1 MDANATATALSA
13 VAAIDQFRR
22 GELSPVTLVDASIER
37 IERLNPKINA
47 ITATCFERARQE
59 ARASETR
66 YRAGKAMGPLDGLTL
81 GVKDLQPTAQL
92 LTTWGSP
99 QFRDHVPEQDAP
111 MVAGL
116 RRAGAIVVGKT
127 NVPEH
132 GAGGNSRNPVWGA
145 TGNPFNANLI
155 AGGSSGGSAAA
166 LAADLVSLC
175 TGTDTGGSLR
185 LPAGLCGVVGFRPSP
200 GLVPH
205 PTRPLGWSAISVLG
219 PMARNMAD
227 LLLMLRSCVGTDA
240 DDPLNRGVSPQAFE
254 ATEPVDLAS
263 LRIGFSEDFGGCP
276 VDPEIRATFR
286 ERIGRIAPHVALC
299 EAVDM
304 RLGEQDRCFDVLR
317 AESFMAGFQAAFDR
331 QPEQL
336 SEDIRANVTLG
347 QRMNL
352 GDRAWAHLEQTRIL
366 RAYRAKVA
374 GFDLILTPVA
384 PVSPFL
390 WTQGFPAAIEGV
402 TMDIYYRWLALTY
415 RPSLVGCPVVT
426 LPCGLDPRQ
435 MPFSLQALGQPN
447 GDAALL
453 RAGQALEDIFES
465 HEATRRPRPDLESLA
480 ASDVSLQAFVSHP
493 PVQGAKPG
501 SIAAATVV

>member
-13 VAAIDQFRR
+13 VAAIDLFRR
-22 GELSPVTLVDASIER
+22 GELSPVTLVEASIER

-47 ITATCFERARQE
+47 ITATCFERAREE
-59 ARASETR
+59 ARASEAR
-66 YRAGKAMGPLDGLTL
+66 YRTGQPMGLLDGLTL

-92 LTTWGSP
+92 LTTWGAP
-99 QFRDHVPEQDAP
+99 QFRSHVPEVDAP
-111 MVAGL
+111 LVADL

-145 TGNPFNANLI
+145 TGNPFNANLT

-175 TGTDTGGSLR
+175 TGSDTGGSLR

-205 PTRPLGWSAISVLG
+205 PTRPLGWSSISVLG

-227 LLLMLRSCVGTDA
+227 LSLMLRSCMGTHA
-240 DDPLNRGVSPQAFE
+240 DDPLNRGVSQRAFD
-254 ATEPVDLAS
+254 ADKPVQLAS

-276 VDPEIRATFR
+276 VAPEIRATFR
-286 ERIGRIAPHVALC
+286 DRIERLALHVALC
-299 EAVDM
+299 EPVDM

-317 AESFMAGFQAAFDR
+317 AESFMAGFQDTFER
-331 QPEQL
+331 HPEQL
-336 SEDIRANVTLG
+336 SEDVRTNVALG
-347 QRMNL
+347 QGMTLR
-352 GDRAWAHLEQTRIL
+352 DRAWAHLEQTRML

-374 GFDLILTPVA
+374 ALDVVLVPVA
-384 PVSPFL
+384 PVSPFA
-390 WTQGFPAAIEGV
+390 WVQGFPAAIEGV

-415 RPSLVGCPVVT
+415 RPSLLGSPVVT

-453 RAGQALEDIFES
+453 RAGQALEHFFEL

-493 PVQGAKPG
+493 AQPGATSG
-501 SIAAATVV
+501 SGAAATVV